1 MEYDVVVVGAGP
13 AGSSAAFHLAK
24 AGERV
29 LILEKDREV
38 GRNILCAE
46 GASRAFLEMVKP
58 EKGVANEIRKIRI
71 KVEDTIDFEVFSTK
85 PFGYILERRIFD
97 RMLFER
103 AVESGAIPLMGARFV
118 DLKREDTGCRI
129 IAQVKGKEV
138 EFMTDWVVGADGPGS
153 GVGQKAGLKSG
164 MKRNITHHC
173 SQVFLY
179 HPDIRANTI
188 VFYYLSEITPGG
200 YAWVFPKSNGFANV
214 GLGVNTSWE
223 DAERNLEVFLQRY
236 YPAGKILGY
245 LKGVVPSATIDNKHA
260 VDNVLL
266 TGDAG
271 RLADPMSG
279 GGIANAY
286 ISGELAAHS
295 ILEKNQ
301 DLYDTLLKKRLG
313 RDHEISWI
321 VRRVFYSLS
330 YDERILIF
338 SDLQDSLNGRDIGE
352 IDAVSALK
360 LVLKVSPRLVSM
372 LFNKGGKAVYEFVR
386 EVIS

>member
-1 MEYDVVVVGAGP
+1 M
-13 AGSSAAFHLAK
+13 
-24 AGERV
+24 
-29 LILEKDREV
+29 
-38 GRNILCAE
+38 
-46 GASRAFLEMVKP
+46 
-58 EKGVANEIRKIRI
+58 
-71 KVEDTIDFEVFSTK
+71 
-85 PFGYILERRIFD
+85 
-97 RMLFER
+97 
-103 AVESGAIPLMGARFV
+103 
-118 DLKREDTGCRI
+118 
-129 IAQVKGKEV
+129 
-138 EFMTDWVVGADGPGS
+138 
-153 GVGQKAGLKSG
+153 
-164 MKRNITHHC
+164 
-173 SQVFLY
+173 
-179 HPDIRANTI
+179 
-188 VFYYLSEITPGG
+188 SEITPGG

-372 LFNKGGKAVYEFVR
+372 LFSKGGKAVYEFVR